1 MTTAES
7 ILRDKSKDD
16 HLFDTVYSYSNVGDT
31 FYIVILKPKSHRL
44 VYHKKYYEIDWINQ

>member
-31 FYIVILKPKSHRL
+31 FYIVILKPKSPRL